1 MQLNITTDYA
11 IRTVLYLGSDGKS
24 RTAKEIAEEMCIPQN
39 YLIKILSKL
48 RKGGIITSFSGY
60 AGGYQLKKQF
70 STILLGEILE
80 LTEKTM
86 KINKCLEE
94 RGACNRH
101 AAEVCAM
108 HKFYSDFQENMK
120 KRWLSVPLK
129 DILDNYQT
137 KD

>member
-60 AGGYQLKKQF
+60 AGGYQLKKYAYMLWGATVGYA
-70 STILLGEILE
+70 SIPKT
-80 LTEKTM
+80 LTNI
-86 KINKCLEE
+86 IN
-94 RGACNRH
+94 ANIN
-101 AAEVCAM
+101 
-108 HKFYSDFQENMK
+108 EN
-120 KRWLSVPLK
+120 L
-129 DILDNYQT
+129 LDNYLSSIYRALEN
-137 KD
+137 KNI

>member
-1 MQLNITTDYA
+1 MQLNITTAYA
-11 IRTVLYLGSDGKS
+11 IRTVLYLGSEGKS
-24 RTAKEIAEEMCIPQN
+24 RTAKEIAEEMCIPQK
-39 YLIKILSKL
+39 YLIKILPKL

-60 AGGYQLKKQF
+60 AGGYQLKRQF

-86 KINKCLEE
+86 KINKCLEDNSS
-94 RGACNRH
+94 CNRH

-108 HKFYSDFQENMK
+108 HRFYSDFQKDMK